1 MGAYGRSMTSTDSTG
16 PVPGTTAVSD
26 TGPVR
31 GTTTA
36 VPGTGP
42 GTKTTSVAG
51 DGGAPRGGQDGGDR
65 RRWIALAIVMT
76 AAFMDLVD
84 VTIVN
89 IAIPS
94 IQRDEG
100 ASVSQ
105 IQWITAGYALAFAA
119 GLITGGRLGDIHGR
133 KRLFLLGIG
142 GFTVAS
148 ALCGFA
154 ANPEMLVASR
164 ILQGAMAALM
174 VPQVLSIV
182 HATFPAHE
190 RGKVFGLFGAIVG
203 LGAVSGPLLG
213 ALLTEWNLFGL
224 GWRPIFLINLPVGIA
239 GLILGRRFITESRA
253 PKALRLDLAGVAL
266 VVLALLMLLYPL
278 TRGHELDWPLWGHF
292 SMAGSLVVFGAL
304 VAYERRKAAR
314 DGSPLIELSLFKV
327 KSFAAGIAVQ
337 TVFGVAL
344 GIFFLVWTFYMQFG
358 LGWSALRAG
367 LTGIPFSV
375 AVSVAA
381 GLSVQQLVPRFGRK
395 VLQAGALVMAAGV
408 LLYIWEA
415 DRYGMSI
422 SSWQMALPLTV
433 MGVGMGLIV
442 APLTDAIL
450 SEVPRE
456 HSGSASGLLS
466 TVQQMGNALG
476 LGLVSVVFF
485 GVMDDRLAP
494 SETGPAFAD
503 AFQYALGWV
512 AAVLAAIFLLMFALP
527 KRPAQ
532 HLEGAGAE
540 EDAAG
545 AEQETARAE
554 QETAAAAGEAA
565 AGKAAAMSAG
575 GAGAEDTGERAPELV
590 R

>member
-1 MGAYGRSMTSTDSTG
+1 MTSTESTLS
-16 PVPGTTAVSD
+16 TTA
-26 TGPVR
+26 
-31 GTTTA
+31 
-36 VPGTGP
+36 
-42 GTKTTSVAG
+42 
-51 DGGAPRGGQDGGDR
+51 GAGDR
-65 RRWIALAIVMT
+65 RRWFALAIVMT

-94 IQRDEG
+94 IQRDAG
-100 ASVSQ
+100 ASFSQ

-133 KRLFLLGIG
+133 KHLFLLGVA
-142 GFTVAS
+142 GFTLAS

-174 VPQVLSIV
+174 VPQVLAIV

-224 GWRPIFLINLPVGIA
+224 EWRPIFLINLPVGVA
-239 GLILGRRFITESRA
+239 ALVLGRRFITESKA
-253 PKALRLDLAGVAL
+253 PRALRLDLVGVAL
-266 VVLALLMLLYPL
+266 VTLGLLMLLYPL
-278 TRGHELDWPLWGHF
+278 TRGRELGWPLWGYA
-292 SMAGSLVVFGAL
+292 SMAGALVVFAVL
-304 VAYERRKAAR
+304 VAYEKRKAVR
-314 DGSPLIELSLFKV
+314 DGSPLIELSLFRV

-337 TVFGVAL
+337 TVFGVGL
-344 GIFFLVWTFYMQFG
+344 GIFFLVWTLYMQVG

-367 LTGIPFSV
+367 LTGVPFSL
-375 AVSVAA
+375 AVSTAA
-381 GLSVQQLVPRFGRK
+381 GMSVQKLVPRFGRK

-408 LLYIWEA
+408 LLYIAES
-415 DRYGMSI
+415 DRYGLDI
-422 SSWQMALPLTV
+422 APWQMALPLVV

-442 APLTDAIL
+442 APLTDAVL
-450 SEVPRE
+450 SQVPPE
-456 HSGSASGLLS
+456 HSGSASGLIN

-485 GVMDDRLAP
+485 GEIGDRLTP
-494 SETGPAFAD
+494 EQVGPAFVH
-503 AFQYALGWV
+503 AFQHALGWV
-512 AAVLAAIFLLMFALP
+512 AAVLVAIFLLMFALP

-532 HLEGAGAE
+532 HLEGTQDSEAAMGTEAAE
-540 EDAAG
+540 E
-545 AEQETARAE
+545 RV
-554 QETAAAAGEAA
+554 
-565 AGKAAAMSAG
+565 
-575 GAGAEDTGERAPELV
+575 LV
-590 R
+590 S

>member
-1 MGAYGRSMTSTDSTG
+1 MTFSQT
-16 PVPGTTAVSD
+16 PD
-26 TGPVR
+26 TP
-31 GTTTA
+31 
-36 VPGTGP
+36 P
-42 GTKTTSVAG
+42 
-51 DGGAPRGGQDGGDR
+51 APSASPAPPAGDR
-65 RRWIALAIVMT
+65 RRWFALAIVMT

-133 KRLFLLGIG
+133 KRVFLVGIA
-142 GFTVAS
+142 GFTLAS
-148 ALCGFA
+148 ALCGLA

-224 GWRPIFLINLPVGIA
+224 EWRPIFLINLPVGIA
-239 GLILGRRFITESRA
+239 GLALGSRFITESRA
-253 PKALRLDLAGVAL
+253 PRALRLDLVGVAL
-266 VVLALLMLLYPL
+266 VTLGMLMLVYPL
-278 TRGHELDWPLWGHF
+278 TRGEELGWPLWGYL
-292 SMAGSLVVFGAL
+292 SMAGSLVVLAAL
-304 VAYERRKAAR
+304 VAYERRKSAR
-314 DGSPLIELSLFKV
+314 DGSPLVELSLFKV

-337 TVFGVAL
+337 TVFGIAL
-344 GIFFLVWTFYMQFG
+344 GVFFLVWTLYMQVG
-358 LGWSALRAG
+358 LGWTALRAG
-367 LTGIPFSV
+367 LTGVPFSI

-381 GLSVQQLVPRFGRK
+381 GVSVQLLVPRFGRK
-395 VLQAGALVMAAGV
+395 VLQAGALVMACGV
-408 LLYIWEA
+408 LLYIWESE
-415 DRYGMSI
+415 RYGLGI
-422 SSWQMALPLTV
+422 ASWQMALPLTV

-442 APLTDAIL
+442 APLTDAVL
-450 SEVPRE
+450 SQVPRE
-456 HSGSASGLLS
+456 HAGAASGLIN

-485 GVMDDRLAP
+485 GTMSDHLTPARL
-494 SETGPAFAD
+494 GPAYAD
-503 AFQYALGWV
+503 AFQNALGWV
-512 AAVLAAIFLLMFALP
+512 AGVMAVIFLLMFALP

-532 HLEGAGAE
+532 HVEGA
-540 EDAAG
+540 
-545 AEQETARAE
+545 
-554 QETAAAAGEAA
+554 EAA
-565 AGKAAAMSAG
+565 EPAQEKEPA
-575 GAGAEDTGERAPELV
+575 LL
-590 R
+590 

>member
-1 MGAYGRSMTSTDSTG
+1 MTSSET
-16 PVPGTTAVSD
+16 PVSSSA
-26 TGPVR
+26 PV
-31 GTTTA
+31 A
-36 VPGTGP
+36 
-42 GTKTTSVAG
+42 
-51 DGGAPRGGQDGGDR
+51 DR
-65 RRWIALAIVMT
+65 RRWLALAIVMT

-94 IQRDEG
+94 IQEDAG
-100 ASVSQ
+100 ASFSQ

-133 KRLFLLGIG
+133 KRLFLVGIG
-142 GFTVAS
+142 GFTLAS

-154 ANPEMLVASR
+154 VNPEMLVASR

-182 HATFPAHE
+182 HATFPARE

-224 GWRPIFLINLPVGIA
+224 AWRPIFLINLPVGVVA
-239 GLILGRRFITESRA
+239 LLLGGRFISESKAPRA
-253 PKALRLDLAGVAL
+253 LKLDLVGVAL
-266 VVLALLMLLYPL
+266 VTLGLLMLLYPL
-278 TRGHELDWPLWGHF
+278 TRGRELGWPLWGYL
-292 SMAGSLVVFGAL
+292 SMAGALVVFAVL

-314 DGSPLIELSLFKV
+314 DGSPLVELSLFRV

-344 GIFFLVWTFYMQFG
+344 GVFFLVWTLYMQIG
-358 LGWSALRAG
+358 LGWSPLRAG
-367 LTGIPFSV
+367 LTGVPFSV

-381 GLSVQQLVPRFGRK
+381 GMSVQKLVPRFGRK
-395 VLQAGALVMAAGV
+395 VLQAGALLMVAGV
-408 LLYIWEA
+408 LLYVAES
-415 DRYGMSI
+415 DRYGLRI
-422 SSWQMALPLTV
+422 TSWQMALPLVV

-442 APLTDAIL
+442 APLTDAVL

-456 HSGSASGLLS
+456 HAGSASGLIN

-485 GVMDDRLAP
+485 GVIGDRLTPAQV
-494 SETGPAFAD
+494 GPAFVD
-503 AFQYALGWV
+503 AFQHALLWV
-512 AAVLAAIFLLMFALP
+512 AGVLAVIFVLMAALP

-532 HLEGAGAE
+532 HTEAATEGAPAAE
-540 EDAAG
+540 
-545 AEQETARAE
+545 ARE
-554 QETAAAAGEAA
+554 
-565 AGKAAAMSAG
+565 
-575 GAGAEDTGERAPELV
+575 PELV
-590 R
+590 G

>member
-1 MGAYGRSMTSTDSTG
+1 MTSTEQTL
-16 PVPGTTAVSD
+16 TAQQ
-26 TGPVR
+26 
-31 GTTTA
+31 A
-36 VPGTGP
+36 
-42 GTKTTSVAG
+42 A
-51 DGGAPRGGQDGGDR
+51 GDR
-65 RRWIALAIVMT
+65 RRWFALAIVMT

-94 IQRDEG
+94 IQQDAG
-100 ASVSQ
+100 ASLSQ

-133 KRLFLLGIG
+133 RRLFLIGIA

-164 ILQGAMAALM
+164 ILQGGMAAMM

-224 GWRPIFLINLPVGIA
+224 QWRPIFLINLPVGIA
-239 GLILGRRFITESRA
+239 AFLLGRRYITESRA
-253 PKALRLDLAGVAL
+253 PKAMKLDLVGVAL
-266 VVLALLMLLYPL
+266 VTLGLLMLLYPL
-278 TRGHELDWPLWGHF
+278 TRGRELGWPLWGYV
-292 SMAGSLVVFGAL
+292 SMAGAFGVFAAL

-314 DGSPLIELSLFKV
+314 DGSPLIELSLFRV

-344 GIFFLVWTFYMQFG
+344 GIFFLVWTLYMQIG
-358 LGWSALRAG
+358 LGWSPLHAG
-367 LTGIPFSV
+367 LTGVPFSL
-375 AVSVAA
+375 AVSTAA
-381 GLSVQQLVPRFGRK
+381 GMSVQKLVPRFGRK
-395 VLQAGALVMAAGV
+395 VLQAGALVMATGV
-408 LLYIWEA
+408 LLYIWESH
-415 DRYGMSI
+415 RYGLAI
-422 SSWQMALPLTV
+422 ASWQMALPLVV
-433 MGVGMGLIV
+433 MGAGMGLIV
-442 APLTDAIL
+442 APLTDAVL

-456 HSGSASGLLS
+456 HAGSASGLIN

-485 GVMDDRLAP
+485 GVIGDRLTRAQV
-494 SETGPAFAD
+494 GPAFVNG
-503 AFQYALGWV
+503 FEHALWWV
-512 AAVLAAIFLLMFALP
+512 AGVMGVIFLLMSALP

-532 HLEGAGAE
+532 HVEGAAPAE
-540 EDAAG
+540 
-545 AEQETARAE
+545 
-554 QETAAAAGEAA
+554 
-565 AGKAAAMSAG
+565 
-575 GAGAEDTGERAPELV
+575 PELPV
-590 R
+590 EDKEPEFAR

>member
-1 MGAYGRSMTSTDSTG
+1 MTSTEQPLSTQQS
-16 PVPGTTAVSD
+16 P
-26 TGPVR
+26 
-31 GTTTA
+31 
-36 VPGTGP
+36 
-42 GTKTTSVAG
+42 
-51 DGGAPRGGQDGGDR
+51 GDR
-65 RRWIALAIVMT
+65 RRWFALAIVMT

-94 IQRDEG
+94 IKQDEG
-100 ASVSQ
+100 ASFSQ

-133 KRLFLLGIG
+133 RRLFLIGIG
-142 GFTVAS
+142 GFTLAS

-164 ILQGAMAALM
+164 ILQGGMAAMM

-224 GWRPIFLINLPVGIA
+224 EWRPIFLINLPVGVA
-239 GLILGRRFITESRA
+239 AFLLGRRYITESRA
-253 PKALRLDLAGVAL
+253 PKALKLDLVGVAL
-266 VVLALLMLLYPL
+266 VTLGLLMLLYPL
-278 TRGHELDWPLWGHF
+278 TRGRELGWPLWGYV
-292 SMAGSLVVFGAL
+292 SMAGALGVFAAL

-314 DGSPLIELSLFKV
+314 DGSPLIELSLFRV

-344 GIFFLVWTFYMQFG
+344 GIFFLVWTLYMQVG
-358 LGWSALRAG
+358 LGWSPLRAG
-367 LTGIPFSV
+367 LTGVPFSLAV
-375 AVSVAA
+375 ATAA
-381 GLSVQQLVPRFGRK
+381 GMSVQKLVPRFGRK
-395 VLQAGALVMAAGV
+395 VLQAGALLMAAGV

-415 DRYGMSI
+415 HRYGLAI
-422 SSWQMALPLTV
+422 ASWQMALPLVV
-433 MGVGMGLIV
+433 MGAGMGLIV
-442 APLTDAIL
+442 APLTDAVL

-456 HSGSASGLLS
+456 HAGSASGLIN

-485 GVMDDRLAP
+485 GVIGDRLTHAQV
-494 SETGPAFAD
+494 GPAFVHG
-503 AFQYALGWV
+503 FQHALWWV
-512 AAVLAAIFLLMFALP
+512 AGVMGVIFLLMSALP

-532 HLEGAGAE
+532 HVEGAADAPVAE
-540 EDAAG
+540 RE
-545 AEQETARAE
+545 
-554 QETAAAAGEAA
+554 
-565 AGKAAAMSAG
+565 
-575 GAGAEDTGERAPELV
+575 PELV
-590 R
+590 A

>member
-1 MGAYGRSMTSTDSTG
+1 MRSYLVLMT
-16 PVPGTTAVSD
+16 PNVSD
-26 TGPVR
+26 RT
-31 GTTTA
+31 
-36 VPGTGP
+36 
-42 GTKTTSVAG
+42 
-51 DGGAPRGGQDGGDR
+51 
-65 RRWIALAIVMT
+65 RWFALAIVMT

-94 IQRDEG
+94 IERTAH

-133 KRLFLLGIG
+133 KRVFLIGIG
-142 GFTVAS
+142 GFTLAS

-164 ILQGAMAALM
+164 ILQGGMAAMM

-224 GWRPIFLINLPVGIA
+224 EWRPIFLINLPVGVVSF
-239 GLILGRRFITESRA
+239 LLGRRFITESRA
-253 PKALRLDLAGVAL
+253 PKALKLDLVGVAL
-266 VVLALLMLLYPL
+266 VSLGLLMLLYPL
-278 TRGHELDWPLWGHF
+278 TRGRELGWPLWGYV
-292 SMAGSLVVFGAL
+292 SMAGALGVFVVL

-314 DGSPLIELSLFKV
+314 DGSPLVELSLFKV

-344 GIFFLVWTFYMQFG
+344 GIFFLVWTLYMQIG
-358 LGWSALRAG
+358 LGWRPLRAG
-367 LTGIPFSV
+367 LTGVPFSL
-375 AVSVAA
+375 AVSTAA
-381 GLSVQQLVPRFGRK
+381 GLSVQKLVPRFGRK
-395 VLQAGALVMAAGV
+395 VLQAGALVMGAGV
-408 LLYIWEA
+408 LLYLWEA
-415 DRYGMSI
+415 HRYGLGI
-422 SSWQMALPLTV
+422 ASWQMALPLVV

-442 APLTDAIL
+442 APLTDAVL

-456 HSGSASGLLS
+456 HAGSASGLIN

-485 GVMDDRLAP
+485 GEIGDRLT
-494 SETGPAFAD
+494 SVQIGPAFVH
-503 AFQYALGWV
+503 AFQHALWYV
-512 AAVLAAIFLLMFALP
+512 AGIMGVIFLLMFALP

-532 HLEGAGAE
+532 HVEGAGGE
-540 EDAAG
+540 EPAVVDKEG
-545 AEQETARAE
+545 A
-554 QETAAAAGEAA
+554 
-565 AGKAAAMSAG
+565 
-575 GAGAEDTGERAPELV
+575 LV
-590 R
+590 A